1 MAAAHARNPE
11 TMDRAHIVLSKK
23 EHFGSLYLC
32 DRGCFHLQVG
42 RMNLALSPDEYM
54 ELVDLVDKSAANF
67 ELMQEIRRDEAAG

>member
-1 MAAAHARNPE
+1 MPE
-11 TMDRAHIVLSKK
+11 HMDTSHIILSKK
-23 EHFGSLYLC
+23 DHFGSLYLC
-32 DRGCFHLQVG
+32 GKGCFHLQVG